1 MKVTNDN
8 ALLSVHRLATGSG
21 DSTIKIISMTG
32 LGSEAASF
40 EELAELRGHD
50 GPIHALAW
58 LPTQGWLLSGSS
70 DRSVRTWR
78 LRPAVDEEDGASF
91 DERGSVIPTGSG
103 AVVADGMVA
112 TRGRAPSSSSDP
124 ARLSRT
130 TSSGSARLALDVK
143 TILTPPCISHY

>member
-8 ALLSVHRLATGSG
+8 VLLSVHRLATGSG

-32 LGSEAASF
+32 LGSEAAAF

-78 LRPAVDEEDGASF
+78 LRPAVDEEDGAFF
-91 DERGSVIPTGSG
+91 DEGGCITPTGSG
-103 AVVADGMVA
+103 AAVADGMLT
-112 TRGRAPSSSSDP
+112 TRGRAPSGSSDP
-124 ARLSRT
+124 ALSST
-130 TSSGSARLALDVK
+130 TSSGSSRLARDV
-143 TILTPPCISHY
+143 IVIV